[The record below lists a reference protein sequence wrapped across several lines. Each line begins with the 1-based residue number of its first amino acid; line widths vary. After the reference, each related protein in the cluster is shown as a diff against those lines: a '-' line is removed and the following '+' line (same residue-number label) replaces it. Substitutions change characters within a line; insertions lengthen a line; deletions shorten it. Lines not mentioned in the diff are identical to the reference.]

1 MQLTAVIT
9 RKTNP
14 KKEKVILAAGL
25 FYQSCHILWFPT
37 KNDIYFPF
45 CIMVFQPKICKFTK
59 KLVFFLSRNIQLFI
73 HSSKSYPGF
82 IWFLNFYPQTWKFKL
97 KKGLLSEGREVCCF
111 FVNPNF
117 QQAEGGKK
125 KKRTKAE
132 SWRKQ
137 MLLTK
142 RLSGQTPYFPGK

>member
-59 KLVFFLSRNIQLFI
+59 KLFFSFLEIFNFSSTVQKVTQDLFD
-73 HSSKSYPGF
+73 F
-82 IWFLNFYPQTWKFKL
+82 
-97 KKGLLSEGREVCCF
+97 
-111 FVNPNF
+111 
-117 QQAEGGKK
+117 
-125 KKRTKAE
+125 
-132 SWRKQ
+132 
-137 MLLTK
+137 
-142 RLSGQTPYFPGK
+142 